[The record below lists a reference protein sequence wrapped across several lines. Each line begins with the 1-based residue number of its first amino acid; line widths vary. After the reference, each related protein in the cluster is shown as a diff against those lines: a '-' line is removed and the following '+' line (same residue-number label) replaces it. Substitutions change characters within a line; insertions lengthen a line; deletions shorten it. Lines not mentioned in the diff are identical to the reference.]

1 MAHLEEFTEYKNT
14 LMKAICTSDTIVG
27 LLKLETDKPDITGR
41 EMRYDRI
48 FPYNYVPLT
57 TQNAKTF
64 VCFVVTAPNVK
75 DGIVTDLTLTVFVFT
90 HQDIMRTDK
99 GMRTDLLVSEIDK
112 LLNGST
118 DYGLGKVKLKMCDV
132 LQVPVRGYSGLFS
145 VYTVKDFNYSIC
157 GQY

>member
-14 LMKAICTSDTIVG
+14 LMKAICTSDVIVD
-27 LLKLETDKPDITGR
+27 LLKLETDKPEITGR
-41 EMRYDRI
+41 DMRYDRI
-48 FPYNYVPLT
+48 FPYNYVPLV

-64 VCFVVTAPNVK
+64 VCFVVTAPSVR
-75 DGIVTDLTLTVFVFT
+75 DGVVTDLTLTVFVFT

-99 GMRTDLLVSEIDK
+99 GMRTDLLISEIDK

-118 DYGLGKVKLKMCDV
+118 DYGLGKVKLKACDV

-157 GQY
+157 G